1 MTGVLIAAAVIAIPL
16 ALFVAWPLL
25 RRHGAPVLLP
35 LPPDPR
41 EPLLER
47 RGAALRALRELD
59 FEHDAGHVSDDDYA
73 ELRARYEAETA
84 AVLTELDRLGTDEPA
99 PRAARRPAAAAAPA
113 VRPPAWRHPLAL
125 GAGAVALLVF
135 GIGIGV
141 GIVRYTEPDQTAN
154 QPMPGSRPLASL
166 DQPGAPPA
174 APGAQPGP
182 PGTGSGRGPLD
193 PGMLQGMLSAARQ
206 SLFAGRMQ
214 EASMAYQAILKRD
227 PKNVDALT
235 HLGLLLVMTADG
247 AERTRLVDH
256 GIQLF
261 DRALAQDPNYP
272 PALFYRG
279 HVLFEEKKDTKGA
292 IASWEKFIAVTPP
305 GEDRDRV
312 VKLIAQAKSGVPPQT
327 R

>member
-1 MTGVLIAAAVIAIPL
+1 MTGVLIAAAAIAIPL

-47 RGAALRALRELD
+47 RSAALRALRELD

-84 AVLTELDRLGTDEPA
+84 AVLTELDRIGVEPA
-99 PRAARRPAAAAAPA
+99 PRAPRRPAPEAVTAARPA
-113 VRPPAWRHPLAL
+113 AWRHPLAL

-166 DQPGAPPA
+166 DAPAGPGAPP
-174 APGAQPGP
+174 GP
-182 PGTGSGRGPLD
+182 PGAGGGRGPLD

-261 DRALAQDPNYP
+261 DRALGLDPNYP

-279 HVLFEEKKDTKGA
+279 HVLFEEKKDAKGA
-292 IASWEKFIAVTPP
+292 IASWEKFIAVAPP